1 MKIIEFSVKRPVFT
15 TMISVAIIV
24 LGLFSFARLGVDLYP
39 NIEFPLVTIQTTLRG
54 ASPEEMESSVTKIIE
69 EAVNTVSG
77 IEDLS
82 STSYEGL
89 SMVIVKFE
97 LEKDPDVAAQEIRDK
112 VNSVLSQ
119 LPQGTDQPVV
129 SKVDFG
135 SMPVMSIAASS
146 KRNVVDFT
154 QLVKKQ
160 IKEVIE
166 TVNGVGSVDILGGRE
181 REIHILVNPL
191 KLQALNI
198 SIKQVKDA
206 LIQHNVEIPGGKIE
220 QKDKD
225 YVLRTLGRITSPNDF
240 GDIVIKMDNGAPIK
254 IFDVAKVVD
263 TGEEIKTLSYLNGV
277 PAITLT
283 VRKQS
288 GTNTVAVIDK
298 VKERLE
304 EIKKTLPKDVEVKVI
319 GDQSIFIKG
328 SVHAVYEHLI
338 LGSLLASLVI
348 FLFIGDWRSTI
359 ISGIAIPVSVIGSF
373 ALMESSGFT
382 LNNMTLLGLMIAVGL
397 VIDDAVVMIENI
409 HRHMERYQKE
419 PYEASISGS
428 AEIGFAVIAISISLL
443 AIFLP
448 LAYMSGIVG
457 RFIKSYGLSI
467 AYAVA
472 ISTFVALTIT
482 PMLSSLFLKKNLKNT
497 KFQDFVDNFNNVI
510 AVKYVNILKWSLYN
524 RKKMVLFA
532 VAIMISMVPLLS
544 LIGKDFLPQDD
555 TGMYQINLIA
565 PEGTNIEFMKKIA
578 FQIEEEAK
586 RIPYVKESLVTVGAG
601 EGSVNASNEASIFF
615 ELNPASQRK
624 VTLSEIMSSVREMLA
639 KYKDLRTAVII
650 GGQGSISGMK
660 NYELEYVIT
669 GPDLKKLQE
678 YSQSIVGEIKK
689 IKGAVD
695 LDTSFTYAKP
705 EYRVII
711 DREKAARVGVKVEDI
726 ANSLRTMVGGEENI
740 TKYKEGDDLYQVR
753 VRAEKNYRNAPEV
766 IKAMMVPAGVGKVVR
781 LDSVAKLQEGF
792 GPTQIDRYNRQRK
805 ISIYA
810 NMEKGA
816 SMSKI
821 LSVAEKKFS
830 SLNAPLQYKAQPT
843 GKAKEFGRM
852 LKSFL
857 MSFIFAFVFVYIV
870 LAAQF
875 ESFVYPISIII
886 VLPLTLPFAIIS
898 LFITG
903 SNLTIFALM
912 GMFMLFGIVKK
923 NSILQVDYTNT
934 LRSQGMSKYD
944 AMIEANRT
952 RLRPILMT
960 SLTLI
965 FAMIPTALGTGPG
978 ANMRRSMA
986 WVIIG
991 GQSLSLL
998 ITLLMTPVTYSIM
1011 DDAQE
1016 WLKNKFGFVKNGS
1029 LKE

>member
-24 LGLFSFARLGVDLYP
+24 LGLFAFMRLGVDLYP
-39 NIEFPLVTIQTTLRG
+39 NIEFPFVTVQTTLRG
-54 ASPEEMESSVTKIIE
+54 ASPEEIESSVTKTIE

-89 SMVIVKFE
+89 SVVMIKFQ
-97 LEKDPDVAAQEIRDK
+97 LEKDPDVAAQEVRDK
-112 VNSVLSQ
+112 VNTILSE
-119 LPQGTDQPVV
+119 LPQGTDQPVI

-146 KRNVVDFT
+146 KRNVIEFT
-154 QLVKKQ
+154 ELVKKQ
-160 IKEVIE
+160 IKEAIE
-166 TVNGVGSVDILGGRE
+166 TVNGVGSIDIVGGRE

-191 KLQALNI
+191 KLQSLNI

-206 LIQHNVEIPGGKIE
+206 LTQYNVEIPGGKIE
-220 QKDKD
+220 QENKD
-225 YVLRTLGRITSPNDF
+225 YVLRTMGRIASPEEF
-240 GDIVIKMDNGAPIK
+240 GEIVITTVNGAPVK
-254 IFDVAKVVD
+254 ISDVARVVD
-263 TGEEIKTLSYLNGV
+263 TGEEIETLSYLNGM
-277 PAITLT
+277 PAISLT
-283 VRKQS
+283 VKKQS
-288 GTNTVAVIDK
+288 GTNTVEVIEK

-304 EIKKTLPKDVEVKVI
+304 EIKKTLPSDINVKVI
-319 GDQSIFIKG
+319 GDQSVFIKG

-348 FLFIGDWRSTI
+348 LFFIGDWRSTI
-359 ISGIAIPVSVIGSF
+359 ISSVAIPVSLIGSF
-373 ALMESSGFT
+373 ALMENSGFT

-409 HRHMERYQKE
+409 HRHMEHEAKTSYQ
-419 PYEASISGS
+419 ASISGS
-428 AEIGFAVIAISISLL
+428 SEIGFAVIAISISLL

-448 LAYMSGIVG
+448 LAYMSGMIG
-457 RFIKSYGLSI
+457 RFLRSYGLSI

-482 PMLSSLFLKKNLKNT
+482 PMLSSLFLKKSRGSS
-497 KFQDFVDNFNNVI
+497 KFQDFVDNFNRVI
-510 AVKYVNILKWSLYN
+510 ADRYVSILEWSLSN
-524 RKKMVLFA
+524 KKKMVLFA
-532 VAIMISMVPLLS
+532 ALVMLSMLPLLA

-555 TGMYQINLIA
+555 TAMYQISITA
-565 PEGTNIEFMKKIA
+565 PEGTSLEMMKKIA

-586 RIPYVKESLVTVGAG
+586 RIPYVRESLVTL
-601 EGSVNASNEASIFF
+601 GSGQGGVSASNEASLFF
-615 ELNPASQRK
+615 ELKPASERS
-624 VTLSEIMSSVREMLA
+624 VPLSQIMSSAREMLA
-639 KYKDLRTAVII
+639 KYKDLRTSVVV

-660 NYELEYVIT
+660 NYEMEYVIT

-678 YSQSIVGEIKK
+678 YSSGIKEELK
-689 IKGAVD
+689 KVKGAVD

-711 DREKAARVGVKVEDI
+711 DREKAARLGVKVEDI
-726 ANSLRTMVGGEENI
+726 ATSLRTMVGGAENI

-753 VRAEKNYRNAPEV
+753 VRADRNYRNSPEV
-766 IKAMMVPAGVGKVVR
+766 IKALMVPASQGRVVR
-781 LDSVAKLQEGF
+781 LDSVARLEEGF

-805 ISIYA
+805 ISIYS
-810 NMEKGA
+810 NIEKGT
-816 SMSKI
+816 S
-821 LSVAEKKFS
+821 LSRLLNIAEKKFS
-830 SLNAPLQYKAQPT
+830 SFKAPPQYKAQPT

-857 MSFIFAFVFVYIV
+857 MAFIFAFVFVYIV

-875 ESFVYPISIII
+875 ESFVYPISIIV

-898 LFITG
+898 LFLTG
-903 SNLTIFALM
+903 SNMTIFALM

-934 LRSQGMSKYD
+934 LRASGMD
-944 AMIEANRT
+944 RHAAMIEANRT

-960 SLTLI
+960 TLTLI
-965 FAMIPTALGTGPG
+965 FAMLPTAFGSGPG

-991 GQSLSLL
+991 GQSLSLM
-998 ITLLMTPVTYSIM
+998 ITLLMTPVTYALM
-1011 DDAQE
+1011 DDFQE
-1016 WLKNKFGFVKNGS
+1016 WLKKKFNFGKN
-1029 LKE
+1029 

>member
-24 LGLFSFARLGVDLYP
+24 LGLFAFMRLGVDLYP
-39 NIEFPLVTIQTTLRG
+39 NIEFPFVTVQTTLRG
-54 ASPEEMESSVTKIIE
+54 ASPEEIESSVTKTIE

-89 SMVIVKFE
+89 SMVMIKFQ
-97 LEKDPDVAAQEIRDK
+97 LEKDPDVAAQEVRDK
-112 VNSVLSQ
+112 VNTILSE
-119 LPQGTDQPVV
+119 LPQGTDQPVI

-135 SMPVMSIAASS
+135 SMPVMSIVASS
-146 KRNVVDFT
+146 KRNVIEFT
-154 QLVKKQ
+154 ELVKKQ
-160 IKEVIE
+160 IKEAIE
-166 TVNGVGSVDILGGRE
+166 TVNGVGSIDIVGGRE

-191 KLQALNI
+191 KLQSLNI

-206 LIQHNVEIPGGKIE
+206 LTQHNVEIPGGKVE
-220 QKDKD
+220 QENKE
-225 YVLRTLGRITSPNDF
+225 YVLRTMGRVSSPADF
-240 GDIVIKMDNGAPIK
+240 GDIVITTVNGASVK
-254 IFDVAKVVD
+254 ISDVARVVD
-263 TGEEIKTLSYLNGV
+263 TGEEISTLSYLNGV
-277 PAITLT
+277 PAISLT
-283 VRKQS
+283 VKKQS
-288 GTNTVAVIDK
+288 GTNTVEVIEK

-304 EIKKTLPKDVEVKVI
+304 EIKKALPSDIDVKVI
-319 GDQSIFIKG
+319 GDQSIFING

-348 FLFIGDWRSTI
+348 LFFIGDWRSTI
-359 ISGIAIPVSVIGSF
+359 ISSVAIPVSLIGSF
-373 ALMESSGFT
+373 AFMENSGFT

-409 HRHMERYQKE
+409 HRHMEHEARTPYQ
-419 PYEASISGS
+419 AAISGS
-428 AEIGFAVIAISISLL
+428 SEIGFAVIAISISLL

-448 LAYMSGIVG
+448 LAYMSGMIG
-457 RFIKSYGLSI
+457 RFLKSYGLSI

-482 PMLSSLFLKKNLKNT
+482 PMLSSLFLKKSRGNS
-497 KFQDFVDNFNNVI
+497 KFQNFVDNFNRVI
-510 AVKYVNILKWSLYN
+510 ADRYVKILEWSLSN
-524 RKKMVLFA
+524 RKKMLLFA
-532 VAIMISMVPLLS
+532 GLVMLSMLPLLA

-555 TGMYQINLIA
+555 TAMYQMNITA
-565 PEGTNIEFMKKIA
+565 PEGTSLEMMKKIA
-578 FQIEEEAK
+578 FQIEEEAR
-586 RIPYVKESLVTVGAG
+586 RIPYVKESLVTVGTG
-601 EGSVNASNEASIFF
+601 QGSVNAANEASLFF
-615 ELNPASQRK
+615 ELKPAKDRSVPLSQ
-624 VTLSEIMSSVREMLA
+624 IMSSAREMLA
-639 KYKDLRTAVII
+639 KYKDLRTSVVV

-660 NYELEYVIT
+660 NYEMEYVIT

-678 YSQSIVGEIKK
+678 YSAGIKEELK
-689 IKGAVD
+689 KVKGAVD

-711 DREKAARVGVKVEDI
+711 DREKAARLGVKVEDI
-726 ANSLRTMVGGEENI
+726 ATSLRTMVGGAENI
-740 TKYKEGDDLYQVR
+740 TKYKEGDELYQVR
-753 VRAEKNYRNAPEV
+753 VRADRNYRNSPEV
-766 IKAMMVPAGVGKVVR
+766 IKALMVPASQGRVVR
-781 LDSVAKLQEGF
+781 LDSVARLEEGF

-805 ISIYA
+805 ISIYS
-810 NMEKGA
+810 NIEKGT
-816 SMSKI
+816 S
-821 LSVAEKKFS
+821 LSSLLNIAEKKFS
-830 SLNAPLQYKAQPT
+830 SFKAPPQYKAQPT

-857 MSFIFAFVFVYIV
+857 MAFIFAFVFVYIV

-875 ESFVYPISIII
+875 ESFVYPVSIIV

-898 LFITG
+898 LFLTG
-903 SNLTIFALM
+903 SNMTIFALM

-934 LRSQGMSKYD
+934 LRASGMERHN

-960 SLTLI
+960 TLTLI
-965 FAMIPTALGTGPG
+965 FAMLPTAFGSGPG

-991 GQSLSLL
+991 GQSLSLM
-998 ITLLMTPVTYSIM
+998 ITLLMTPVTYALM
-1011 DDAQE
+1011 DDLQQ
-1016 WLKNKFGFVKNGS
+1016 WLKKKFGFGKN
-1029 LKE
+1029 

>member
-15 TMISVAIIV
+15 SMTSVAIVV
-24 LGLFSFARLGVDLYP
+24 LGLFAFARLGVDLYP
-39 NIEFPLVTIQTTLRG
+39 NIEFPFVTVQTSLRG
-54 ASPEEMESSVTKIIE
+54 ASPEEIESSVTKIIE

-89 SMVIVKFE
+89 SVVMIKFE

-119 LPQGTDQPVV
+119 LPQGTDQPVI

-135 SMPVMSIAASS
+135 SMPVMSIAAASR
-146 KRNVVDFT
+146 RNIIEFT
-154 QLVKKQ
+154 NIVKKQ
-160 IKEVIE
+160 IKENIE
-166 TVNGVGSVDILGGRE
+166 TVNGVGAIDLIGGRE

-206 LIQHNVEIPGGKIE
+206 LTQHNVEIPGGKVE

-225 YVLRTLGRITSPNDF
+225 FVLRTLGRITSPKDF
-240 GDIVIKMDNGAPIK
+240 EDIVVASANGAQIK
-254 IFDVAKVVD
+254 ISDIAKVED
-263 TGEEIKTLSYLNGV
+263 TGEEIQSVSYLNGV

-288 GTNTVAVIDK
+288 GTNTVEVIDK
-298 VKERLE
+298 VKERLSE
-304 EIKKTLPKDVEVKVI
+304 LKKTLPKDVEVKVI

-328 SVHAVYEHLI
+328 SVHAVYEHLV
-338 LGSLLASLVI
+338 LGSILASLI
-348 FLFIGDWRSTI
+348 ILLFIGDWRSTI
-359 ISGIAIPVSVIGSF
+359 ISSVAIPVSLIGAF
-373 ALMESSGFT
+373 ALMDKSGFT

-409 HRHMERYQKE
+409 HRHMEKYGKS
-419 PYEASISGS
+419 PYEAAISGS

-443 AIFLP
+443 AIFVP
-448 LAYMSGIVG
+448 LAYMSGMVG
-457 RFIKSYGLSI
+457 RFINSYGLSI

-482 PMLSSLFLKKNLKNT
+482 PMLSSIFLKKAHGST
-497 KFQDFVDNFNNVI
+497 KFQQFVDKLNKYIADRYVI
-510 AVKYVNILKWSLYN
+510 VLEWALSN

-532 VAIMISMVPLLS
+532 FLVIASMFPLLF

-555 TGMYQINLIA
+555 TGMFQVNITA
-565 PEGTNIEFMKKIA
+565 PEGTNIEMMKNVS
-578 FQIEEEAK
+578 FQIEKEMK
-586 RIPYVKESLVTVGAG
+586 RIPYVKESLVLVGSG
-601 EGSVNASNEASIFF
+601 QGNVNASNQSSLFF
-615 ELNPASQRK
+615 ELTPASERSVPLSAVMASARK
-624 VTLSEIMSSVREMLA
+624 MLE
-639 KYKDLRTAVII
+639 KYNTLRTSVII

-660 NYELEYVIT
+660 NYDMEYVIT
-669 GPDLKKLQE
+669 GPELDKLQ
-678 YSQSIVGEIKK
+678 YASSEILGKLK
-689 IKGAVD
+689 NIRGAVD

-711 DREKAARVGVKVEDI
+711 DREKAAKLGVKPEDI
-726 ANSLRTMVGGEENI
+726 ATSLRTMVGGAENI

-753 VRAEKNYRNAPEV
+753 VRADKNYRNSPEV
-766 IKAMMVPAGVGKVVR
+766 VKALMVPAAQGRVVR
-781 LDSVAKLQEGF
+781 LDSVAKLEEGM

-810 NMEKGA
+810 NLEKEA
-816 SMSKI
+816 SLSKLLNI
-821 LSVAEKKFS
+821 CQSSFASLKF
-830 SLNAPLQYKAQPT
+830 PPQYKAQPT

-852 LKSFL
+852 LKSFI
-857 MSFIFAFVFVYIV
+857 MSFILAFLFVYIV

-875 ESFVYPISIII
+875 ESFVYPVSIIV

-898 LFITG
+898 LFLTG
-903 SNLTIFALM
+903 SNLTIFSLM

-934 LRSQGMSKYD
+934 LRAEGKPRYE

-960 SLTLI
+960 TLTLI
-965 FAMIPTALGTGPG
+965 FAMLPTAFGTGPG

-998 ITLLMTPVTYSIM
+998 ITLLMTPVTYSYM
-1011 DDAQE
+1011 DDMQQ
-1016 WLKNKFGFVKNGS
+1016 WLKDKFGFGKRES
-1029 LKE
+1029 